1 MKQILILAVAALSLS
16 ACATHPSLSTPGS
29 DGGVLPCGADDMDY
43 LIGQHVSGVDLESL
57 AEKVRVISPGDMVTM
72 DHRPDRLNI
81 DLDASGTIVAL
92 RCG

>member
-1 MKQILILAVAALSLS
+1 MRQFLAIGIAVFSLT
-16 ACATHPSLSTPGS
+16 ACSTLPTSSTPGN
-29 DGGVLPCGADDMDY
+29 DGSVLPCGADDMGY
-43 LIGQHVSGVDLESL
+43 LIGQHVSGVDLNSL

-72 DHRPDRLNI
+72 DYRPDRLNI